1 MSRELNKKI
10 SSKYCARFGQIAVEL
25 NYVSEVR
32 LKEAICLQVDD
43 DIAGR
48 EHRLI
53 GTIMF
58 ENDWMTSEQ
67 IEAVLNMTLK
77 KMREE
82 TGSE

>member
-1 MSRELNKKI
+1 MSRELNNKI

-25 NYVSEVR
+25 NYVSEGR

-67 IEAVLNMTLK
+67 IETVLNITLK
-77 KMREE
+77 KLREE
-82 TGSE
+82 SGT